1 MSSNLLVLLEH
12 PKIKPL
18 VIFSAFFIFLNTLL
32 FYGFV
37 RDGTWLVIAILLI
50 PVYRQIGL
58 LNFLLS
64 SLSFLFGTVV
74 AIFIFEYGFPQLTY
88 WPPFDRLK
96 STDENGLIYYK
107 PNQNITVQ
115 LPYGQLKP
123 WSREDEIFDLR
134 PRVVSVKTDSMGFR
148 NSSDYNH
155 EEFVLAGDSMIAG
168 AGSSQDDILSSQ
180 LKSEFGV
187 NVYNVA
193 VPGADILD
201 YVKNIQKFKSLHGK
215 SFKTIMFITEL
226 NDFVGPTLSP
236 SSKDSVAKTKKF
248 YKKWIRRYKKLFQQN
263 VFYRFQF
270 SVYRNFTKGTVEG
283 GENRIFIGD
292 IGTHRVAFFRPTMRE
307 NYSFPDEIVQAV
319 RSVKDQIAYMVFIPK
334 KFRVYFRMI
343 KQNPYAS
350 IKNVEWLALQSLGV
364 KLGIPTLNFTELME
378 EESQK
383 LLRDK
388 NELLFWED
396 DSHWNANG
404 ARTTAGLLCKTIQEL
419 GCATPRVH

>member
-1 MSSNLLVLLEH
+1 
-12 PKIKPL
+12 
-18 VIFSAFFIFLNTLL
+18 
-32 FYGFV
+32 
-37 RDGTWLVIAILLI
+37 
-50 PVYRQIGL
+50 
-58 LNFLLS
+58 
-64 SLSFLFGTVV
+64 
-74 AIFIFEYGFPQLTY
+74 
-88 WPPFDRLK
+88 
-96 STDENGLIYYK
+96 
-107 PNQNITVQ
+107 
-115 LPYGQLKP
+115 
-123 WSREDEIFDLR
+123 
-134 PRVVSVKTDSMGFR
+134 
-148 NSSDYNH
+148 
-155 EEFVLAGDSMIAG
+155 
-168 AGSSQDDILSSQ
+168 
-180 LKSEFGV
+180 
-187 NVYNVA
+187 
-193 VPGADILD
+193 
-201 YVKNIQKFKSLHGK
+201 
-215 SFKTIMFITEL
+215 
-226 NDFVGPTLSP
+226 
-236 SSKDSVAKTKKF
+236 
-248 YKKWIRRYKKLFQQN
+248 

-283 GENRIFIGD
+283 GENRIFIDD

-388 NELLFWED
+388 NELMFWED

-419 GCATPRVH
+419 GCTTPRVH